1 MKIQLDRNKEFIE
14 VKKVTIVMDNK
25 EFEVSVNKF
34 GQLEINKCYSEEDGA
49 LKIIPSVSNEIRIE

>member
-1 MKIQLDRNKEFIE
+1 MKIQLDRNKEFLD

-25 EFEVSVNKF
+25 EFEISVNKF

>member
-1 MKIQLDRNKEFIE
+1 MKIQLDRNNEFIE

>member
-1 MKIQLDRNKEFIE
+1 MKIQLDRNKEFLD

-25 EFEVSVNKF
+25 EFEISVNKF

-49 LKIIPSVSNEIRIE
+49 LKIIPSVSNEIRVE